1 MSSRLRLIEIATRDA
16 VFSNKDLMDVILSF
30 CALKTVVS
38 LRGVSREMVVQT
50 LLHRSEVYWKLMANK
65 DLVLAHRQHFD
76 FFRKQVHHWEE
87 SSNAGLE
94 RFVRE
99 EAEKGVD
106 IEDEAELLLVKKR
119 WFVVHGVH
127 AEKRVQEAEREC
139 MISMANS
146 QALLGPLRALV

>member
-1 MSSRLRLIEIATRDA
+1 MKVATRDA
-16 VFSNKDLMDVILSF
+16 VFLNENLMGLILSW

-38 LRGVSREMVVQT
+38 VRGVSRDMAVQT
-50 LLHRSEVYWKLMANK
+50 LICRPELYWKLMGNK
-65 DLVLAHRQHFD
+65 DRVLAHRQHFE
-76 FFRKQVHHWEE
+76 FFRKQVRHWEE
-87 SSNAGLE
+87 SMEAGLE

-139 MISMANS
+139 MYSMANS
-146 QALLGPLRALV
+146 LALLGPLCALV